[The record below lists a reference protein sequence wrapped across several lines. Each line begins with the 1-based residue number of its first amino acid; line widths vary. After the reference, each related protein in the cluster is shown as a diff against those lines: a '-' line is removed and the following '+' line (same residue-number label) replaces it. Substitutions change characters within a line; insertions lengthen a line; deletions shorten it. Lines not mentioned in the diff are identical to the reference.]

1 MPEIVFWGATGQAKV
16 LYEALHG
23 SGVTVVAFVD
33 QRELTSP
40 ILGVPVLHGDTGL
53 QAWLAHHPASNLLFA
68 VAVGGAR
75 GGDRMTLIDLLKR
88 RGLRPHTIV
97 HRAAYVADGASLGE
111 ACQVLAHATVCTHAK
126 LGAAVIINTAA
137 SVDHDC
143 LLGDGVHIGPGA
155 RLAGEVRVGPRAFI
169 GTGAV
174 ILPRVHIGEDAV
186 VGAGAV
192 VIRNVA
198 PGVTVVGN
206 PARPLP
212 KR

>member
-1 MPEIVFWGATGQAKV
+1 MPEIVLWGATGQAKV

-23 SGVTVVAFVD
+23 SGIDVVALVD
-33 QRELTSP
+33 QRELPSP
-40 ILGVPVLHGDTGL
+40 IGGVPVLHGDAGL
-53 QAWLAHHPASNLLFA
+53 QAWLEHHPASNLLCA

-75 GGDRMTLIDLLKR
+75 GADRLTLNDLLKR
-88 RGLRPHTIV
+88 RGLRPYTIV
-97 HRAAYVADGASLGE
+97 HRTAYVADGASLGE

-126 LGAAVIINTAA
+126 LGTAVIINTAA

-143 LLGDGVHIGPGA
+143 LLGDGVHVGPGA
-155 RLAGEVRVGPRAFI
+155 RLAGEVRVGARSFI

-174 ILPRVHIGEDAV
+174 ILPRVHIGEDTV

-206 PARPLP
+206 PARPLS
-212 KR
+212 RR

>member
-1 MPEIVFWGATGQAKV
+1 MSEIVLWGATGQAKV
-16 LYEALHG
+16 LCEALHG
-23 SGVTVVAFVD
+23 SEITVVALVD

-40 ILGVPVLHGDTGL
+40 IAGVPVLHGDAGL

-75 GGDRMTLIDLLKR
+75 GGDRLTLTDLLKR
-88 RGLRPHTIV
+88 RGLRAHTIV
-97 HRAAYVADGASLGE
+97 HPAAYVADGASLGE

-126 LGAAVIINTAA
+126 LGTAVIINTAA

-143 LLGDGVHIGPGA
+143 ILGDGVHVGPGA
-155 RLAGEVRVGPRAFI
+155 RLAGEVWVGQRAFI

-174 ILPRVHIGEDAV
+174 ILPRVRIGEDAV
-186 VGAGAV
+186 IGAGAV

-206 PARPLP
+206 PARALS
-212 KR
+212 KQ